1 MKRIQH
7 SFAFY
12 IYLLIGIVSA
22 GVLVLFIVNSGY
34 ALSALREQTY
44 ITTHKTLSMYS
55 DYIEDSFNN
64 AQSFLSSF
72 AYKDED
78 LPKINSD
85 DQLTRYIA
93 LTREHTRIQETLPS
107 HSMIDG
113 FFLYNPQYNLYTAVT
128 QTRVSEEEAIRLHQ
142 QIPAALTQGSLTL
155 DTSGNWIPFKI
166 GQSYYMIRLIYY
178 QGTYV
183 GALVNVSNLLE
194 SLRESSLEE
203 DGIVYF
209 NHETFGPMSS
219 EVERDVLPDPVQA
232 SKEYTMV
239 GMNGRYLAVACSSLG
254 GSYYLIA
261 LIPDASIR
269 DGMGGMYDIIIL
281 AGVLLV
287 LLLVALSVAMRQLF
301 IKPMGRLSEA
311 IRKIRD
317 GQLETT
323 VHEQA
328 LVSEFQDVN
337 RSFNE
342 MSSEIRSLKISVY
355 EQKLKRQQIYQEYLK
370 QQITP
375 HFYINCLNT
384 IYSMAGLGKTDLVR
398 RLAKE
403 LSVHLRYTMNSQL
416 LVSLNKELDHIRNY
430 LSMTE
435 LRYPNTLQCELE
447 VDPETETA
455 LVPPLMIQTFV
466 ENTIKHETVPGEP
479 MEIHLTAEQ
488 YWQGSERRV
497 HICIWDTGRG
507 YPEEV
512 LERLTDEADSPAE
525 DYQEG
530 DGTHIGLSNTIR
542 RLRLVFGEGTEIHFS
557 NRAGAGAQCDIL
569 FPFIDHAE
577 HITEQQQL

>member
-1 MKRIQH
+1 MNKNQH

-12 IYLLIGIVSA
+12 IYLLIGVVAA
-22 GVLVLFIVNSGY
+22 GVLALFIINSGY

-44 ITTHKTLSMYS
+44 ITTHKTLSIYS
-55 DYIEDSFNN
+55 DYIKDSLDN
-64 AQSFLSSF
+64 AQQFLSGF
-72 AYKDED
+72 AYNDED
-78 LPKINSD
+78 LPKISSED
-85 DQLTRYIA
+85 LLTRYTA
-93 LTREHTRIQETLPS
+93 FTREHTKIQKTLPS

-113 FFLYNPQYNLYTAVT
+113 FFLYNPEYDLYTAST
-128 QTRVSEEEAIRLHQ
+128 QTRISEKETIQLRQ
-142 QIPAALTQGSLTL
+142 QLPDALTQGTLQL
-155 DTSGNWIPFKI
+155 DTSGNWIPFQI
-166 GQSYYMIRLIYY
+166 GSSYYLIRLIYH

-183 GALVNVSNLLE
+183 GALVNACNLLE
-194 SLRESSLEE
+194 PLHESSLEQ
-203 DGIVYF
+203 DGIIYL
-209 NHETFGPMSS
+209 NHQTFGPMSNQ
-219 EVERDVLPDPVQA
+219 VESDIRLDPAQA

-239 GMNGRYLAVACSSLG
+239 GMDGRYLAVACLG
-254 GSYYLIA
+254 FGSAYYLIA

-281 AGVLLV
+281 AGILLI

-323 VHEQA
+323 VHEQT
-328 LVSEFQDVN
+328 LVSEFWEVN

-342 MSSEIRSLKISVY
+342 MSSEISRLKISVY
-355 EQKLKRQQIYQEYLK
+355 EQQLKRQQIYQEYLK

-384 IYSMAGLGKTDLVR
+384 IYSLAGIGKSDLVR

-403 LSVHLRYTMNSQL
+403 LSVHLRYTMNSQM
-416 LVSLNKELDHIRNY
+416 LVSLKMELDHIRNY

-447 VDPETETA
+447 IDPETETA
-455 LVPPLMIQTFV
+455 LVPPLMIQTFI
-466 ENTIKHETVPGEP
+466 ENTVKHETVPGEP
-479 MEIHLTAEQ
+479 MEIHLTAKQ

-507 YPEEV
+507 YPAEV
-512 LERLTDEADSPAE
+512 LKRLTREAESPAE
-525 DYQEG
+525 DYQPG

-542 RLRLVFGEGTEIHFS
+542 RLKLVFGEGAELHFS
-557 NRAGAGAQCDIL
+557 NREGAGAECDIL
-569 FPFIDHAE
+569 FPFIDRAE

>member
-1 MKRIQH
+1 MKRFQH
-7 SFAFY
+7 SLAFY
-12 IYLLIGIVSA
+12 IYLFIGIVSA
-22 GVLVLFIVNSGY
+22 GILALFFVSSGY

-55 DYIEDSFNN
+55 DYIEESFSN

-72 AYKDED
+72 AYNDED

-93 LTREHTRIQETLPS
+93 LTREHTKIQEAHPS
-107 HSMIDG
+107 HSLIDC
-113 FFLYNPQYNLYTAVT
+113 FFLYNPRYDLYTTVT
-128 QTRVSEEEAIRLHQ
+128 KTCVSWEESIRLRKR
-142 QIPAALTQGSLTL
+142 IPAALNEGSLTL
-155 DTSGNWIPFKI
+155 DASGNWIPFQI
-166 GQSYYMIRLIYY
+166 EQSYYMIRLIYFK
-178 QGTYV
+178 GTYI
-183 GALVNVSNLLE
+183 GALVNVRNLLGA
-194 SLRESSLEE
+194 LQESSLEK
-203 DGIVYF
+203 DGLVYF
-209 NHETFGPMSS
+209 SHETFGLMSS
-219 EVERDVLPDPVQA
+219 EVQKDVLPQPAQA
-232 SKEYTMV
+232 SREYTMV
-239 GMNGRYLAVACSSLG
+239 DMNGRYLAVACPSLG
-254 GSYYLIA
+254 GSYYLIV

-269 DGMGGMYDIIIL
+269 NGMSGMYNIMIL
-281 AGVLLV
+281 ASVLLV

-323 VHEQA
+323 VQEQA
-328 LVSEFQDVN
+328 LVSEFQDVYS
-337 RSFNE
+337 SFNE
-342 MSSEIRSLKISVY
+342 MSSEIRSLKISIY

-384 IYSMAGLGKTDLVR
+384 IYSLAGLGKTDLVR
-398 RLAKE
+398 SLAKE
-403 LSVHLRYTMNSQL
+403 LSVHLRYTMNSQM

-435 LRYPNTLQCELE
+435 LRYPHTLQCALDI
-447 VDPETETA
+447 DPEAETA
-455 LVPPLMIQTFV
+455 LVPPLLIQTFI

-507 YPEEV
+507 YPQEV
-512 LERLTDEADSPAE
+512 LERLTGEADSPAE

-542 RLRLVFGEGTEIHFS
+542 RLRLVFGEGAEIHFS
-557 NRAGAGAQCDIL
+557 NRLGAGAQCDIL
-569 FPFIDHAE
+569 FPFVDHAE
-577 HITEQQQL
+577 HITE